1 MYDYNVFRE
10 KKNEDD
16 ITFIIFHNII
26 VGLVKIKRDEFTVG
40 KVIIKLFTLLIEK
53 FPSTLPILP
62 ELTTL
67 LYLCIHI
74 ISTKRISLAASLSLW
89 RYIVDVFS
97 SSYQCYNSCL
107 YLMLFLLIK
116 RVINDLLFI

>member
-1 MYDYNVFRE
+1 MIIMYLGERR

-53 FPSTLPILP
+53 FPSTLPR
-62 ELTTL
+62 
-67 LYLCIHI
+67 
-74 ISTKRISLAASLSLW
+74 STRVNHFAIFIY
-89 RYIVDVFS
+89 YI
-97 SSYQCYNSCL
+97 
-107 YLMLFLLIK
+107 
-116 RVINDLLFI
+116 

>member
-1 MYDYNVFRE
+1 MYDYNVFKR

-67 LYLCIHI
+67 LYLYIIYNFYQTDI
-74 ISTKRISLAASLSLW
+74 ISGFSLILALHS
-89 RYIVDVFS
+89 
-97 SSYQCYNSCL
+97 
-107 YLMLFLLIK
+107 
-116 RVINDLLFI
+116 